1 MRPRGKPLL
10 LIGACLG
17 LLTAGA
23 AAERPVTGPA
33 DAAFAPLDALV
44 TEHMDKAE
52 ASAATL
58 AVSRAGQVLHQRGF
72 GTIGP
77 HSEQPTP
84 PDAPFRIGSVSKPLT
99 ASAVRKLI
107 ADGRLHAQSRAFEL
121 LDLRPARLD
130 DTEPDPRL
138 EQITITHLLE
148 HKAGWDRDA
157 TFDPVFRLDRICEAM
172 SLRRPPTP
180 TDVVRYMM
188 ARPLDHEPGAKEAYS
203 NVGYVVLGR
212 VVERAGRMPYERYV
226 TRHILR
232 PIGCDAIIPGRSG
245 ERGRYPKEVCYP
257 PEAYDVQLEAMDA
270 AAGWVASAPDLCRFM
285 THYWLNGRPRKPTQW
300 GNWHFFGTLPGTTA
314 YVEQREDGYNLAV
327 LFNNR
332 RQDHYEQDHE
342 ALRAAMNQA
351 LDAIVAKQQ
360 PAP

>member
-1 MRPRGKPLL
+1 MHPRGKPLL
-10 LIGACLG
+10 LTGACFV
-17 LLTAGA
+17 LLAAGV

-33 DAAFAPLDALV
+33 DGAFALLDAIV
-44 TEHMDKAE
+44 AEHMDKVD
-52 ASAATL
+52 ASAATI

-77 HSEQPTP
+77 RSEQPTP
-84 PDAPFRIGSVSKPLT
+84 PDAQFRIASVSKPLT
-99 ASAVRKLI
+99 AAAVRKLI
-107 ADGRLHAQSRAFEL
+107 ADGRLHAETRAFEL
-121 LDLRPARLD
+121 LDLRPAKLD
-130 DTEPDPRL
+130 DAEPDPRL

-148 HKAGWDRDA
+148 HEAGWDRDV
-157 TFDPVFRLDRICEAM
+157 TFDPVFRLDRVRERM
-172 SLRRPPTP
+172 NLRRPPTP

-188 ARPLDHEPGAKEAYS
+188 ARPLDHEPGAREAYS

-212 VVERAGRMPYERYV
+212 VIERAGRMPYERYV

-232 PIGCDAIIPGRSG
+232 PIGCDAIVPGRSG
-245 ERGRYPKEVCYP
+245 RDERRPHEVRYPDA
-257 PEAYDVQLEAMDA
+257 AYDVRLEAMDA

-314 YVEQREDGYNLAV
+314 YVEQREDGYDLAV

-332 RQDHYEQDHE
+332 RKDQYEQDNE
-342 ALRAAMNQA
+342 ALREVMNEA
-351 LDAIVAKQQ
+351 LDAVA
-360 PAP
+360 AE